1 MQTMKTGEGTGMPVK
16 VQMANG
22 HTRYGMLLDN
32 PIAGTIIT
40 GWKFVSNRD
49 IGNYLRTGDPLL
61 VQHFS
66 TSAVIAIDQ
75 YLK

>member
-1 MQTMKTGEGTGMPVK
+1 MPVK

-32 PIAGTIIT
+32 RATGAIIT
-40 GWKFVSNRD
+40 GWKFVSHRD
-49 IGNYLRTGDPLL
+49 ISNYLRTGDPLL

-66 TSAVIAIDQ
+66 PSAVVAIDQ